1 MHNPLDQHQQ
11 LPFKLTMA
19 CAAMASLFLSITPAS
34 AVTFSTPRGVAG
46 TPRTQTSGGAS
57 RHGGQCLSQ
66 SRTVS
71 TGAMALLPPTTQ
83 ALTVSERPTFFV
95 YVPPTTAQE
104 ASFSLQDDRGELHYQ
119 TKVALPENGGAISIS
134 LPETA
139 STLQVGKTY
148 KWFFEIHCAAKFDP
162 DNPIIEGSV
171 SRTSIDP
178 ALESQLATSPTA
190 LAKAQLYGEAGIWY
204 DTIATLAGARQARPQ
219 DPVLAQNWQELLNS
233 VGLDEIAD
241 RPLVEGYSVAARTQ

>member
-1 MHNPLDQHQQ
+1 MHNSFGKCQRFSFQVAA
-11 LPFKLTMA
+11 T
-19 CAAMASLFLSITPAS
+19 CTAMAGLCLSITPAF
-34 AVTFSTPRGVAG
+34 AVTFSTPKGVSG

-57 RHGGQCLSQ
+57 RQGGQCFSP
-66 SRTVS
+66 TGTAP
-71 TGAMALLPPTTQ
+71 TGAMALLPATTQ

-95 YVPPTTAQE
+95 YVPPTTAKE
-104 ASFSLQDDRGELHYQ
+104 ASFSLQDDGGELYFQ

-148 KWFFEIHCAAKFDP
+148 KWFFEIHCTARFDP

-178 ALESQLATSPTA
+178 ALENQLSASPTA
-190 LAKAQLYGEAGIWY
+190 LDRAQVYGKAGIWY
-204 DTIATLAGARQARPQ
+204 DTISTLAWARQARPQ
-219 DPVLAQNWQELLNS
+219 DPALAQNWQELLKS

-241 RPLVEGYSVAARTQ
+241 RPLVEGYSVAARGQ